1 LEGGARAIN
10 VDDEICSDTDDLD
23 QTRRLDSRREEI
35 RSMILAVLVGLSQLA
50 DGLAYQLAQGH
61 GRELNPGAATVIT
74 TLGPMAMLAIKTG
87 AALILGLGSYALL
100 QHGRG
105 RRVIPWLAVVGF
117 FGAFTELRALI

>member
-1 LEGGARAIN
+1 LGGGARARN

-74 TLGPMAMLAIKTG
+74 TVGPMAMLAIKTG